1 MKTILLLFAVV
12 VSLLPLSV
20 SSTVDDGLQFT
31 DFEKKVW
38 SKVMSYQ
45 TNRPEDIYDA
55 LLPLKD
61 EARSQKQ
68 LELVSMHL
76 CRLWAIQHLHVPGS
90 GTSTGDYEFSE
101 LSSAAAA
108 YYRCQQA
115 KQVSLNQLH
124 QASELSHLAYHSLS
138 DHDLPALR
146 IWIAYDYIETATE
159 AGAFDDAIMAAQLS
173 IQIAKANDLT
183 EWEGETLARLAL
195 IQSALGNFEQAL
207 STNSEAMQ
215 LIKQPDNLF
224 ETRANRAYIMM
235 TANRLTEAKEIY
247 RALLNQHKGIDDF
260 KYLIAGINLTG
271 IYYSLGMNDENRKL
285 TNELLE
291 LATHYPGS
299 YVLAYTKVAMANTLL
314 QQGDKEAAESMFL
327 EARLWFEQ
335 NQVLEPLSRFL
346 SDWANNLYRSGF
358 YLEAF
363 TALRDSMKL
372 TQDIDA
378 TRQKENATLTNALI
392 TAEQQKRELLLYEQQ
407 QQQREAK
414 LVQKQLELR
423 LTLSILTAAFLL
435 IFSIVIA
442 YKRVQKTNQL
452 LSEKNE
458 HLDYASNHDPLTN
471 VYNRRYF
478 EKFLLTK
485 ENSEAKA
492 LVLLIDIDHF
502 KKVNDVYGHKAG
514 DEVLIIVS
522 KRLAS
527 RLRNTE
533 CIVRWGGEE
542 FLIFIN
548 KPDQKEQC
556 IQIIQ
561 RVLSEINAYPI
572 YVGKQAISVT
582 ISLGFMVVTIEKI
595 ADFEKSLKEIDSF
608 LYQAKQQGRNRAI
621 GCLDEQREV
630 LVIKSNAAHP

>member
-1 MKTILLLFAVV
+1 MKNFPLLFLILLFN
-12 VSLLPLSV
+12 VSISNALETNLE
-20 SSTVDDGLQFT
+20 FT
-31 DFEKKVW
+31 DFEKKIW

-45 TNRPEDIYDA
+45 TNKPEEIYDA
-55 LLPLKD
+55 LLTLKD
-61 EARSQKQ
+61 EATSKKQ
-68 LELVSMHL
+68 HELLSMHL
-76 CRLWAIQHLHVPGS
+76 CRLWAMQHVQVPDS
-90 GTSTGDYEFSE
+90 STTPENYGFSE
-101 LSSAAAA
+101 LSPPAAA

-115 KQVSLNQLH
+115 KLVSINQLR

-138 DHDLPALR
+138 NDDLPALR
-146 IWIAYDYIETATE
+146 IWLAYDYIETATE

-173 IQIAKANDLT
+173 IQIAKANDLA

-207 STNSEAMQ
+207 STNSEALQ

-224 ETRANRAYIMM
+224 ETQANRAYILM
-235 TANRLTEAKEIY
+235 TANRLTESKEIY
-247 RALLNQHKGIDDF
+247 RALLNQNKGIDDF

-271 IYYSLGMNDENRKL
+271 IYFSLGMYDENRKL

-291 LATHYPGS
+291 LAIRYPGS

-327 EARLWFEQ
+327 QARLWFEE

-346 SDWANNLYRSGF
+346 TEWADNLYRSGF

-378 TRQKENATLTNALI
+378 SRQKENATLTNALI

-423 LTLSILTAAFLL
+423 LTLTILTAAFLL
-435 IFSIVIA
+435 IFSIVMA

-452 LSEKNE
+452 LSEKNQ

-478 EKFLLTK
+478 ESFVLSR
-485 ENSEAKA
+485 ENSGDKA
-492 LVLLIDIDHF
+492 FVLLIDIDHF

-514 DEVLIIVS
+514 DEVLIVVS

-527 RLRNTE
+527 RLRSTE

-542 FLIFIN
+542 FLIFIDR
-548 KPDQKEQC
+548 PDQKEQC
-556 IQIIQ
+556 IQIVQ
-561 RVLSEINAYPI
+561 RVLSEINSSPI
-572 YVGKQAISVT
+572 YVNNQHISVT
-582 ISLGFMVVTIEKI
+582 ISIGFMALTLETISE
-595 ADFEKSLKEIDSF
+595 FEIKLKKIDSF
-608 LYQAKQQGRNRAI
+608 LYQAKEQGRNRAI
-621 GCLDEQREV
+621 GYLDEHLEKLTIESTAV
-630 LVIKSNAAHP
+630 EL